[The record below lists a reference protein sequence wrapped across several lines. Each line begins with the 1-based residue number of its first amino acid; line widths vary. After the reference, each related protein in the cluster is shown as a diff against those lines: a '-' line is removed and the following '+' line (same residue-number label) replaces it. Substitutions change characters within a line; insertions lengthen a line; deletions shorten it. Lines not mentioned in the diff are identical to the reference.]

1 MANPRPIDTGDL
13 TDLELDGPT
22 NLALDVP
29 AEEAPGADEVD
40 AAALSVAV
48 TYPDWRIEE
57 LARKYADDDYEDR
70 HERSFYHPYG

>member
-1 MANPRPIDTGDL
+1 MANPRPIDTGS
-13 TDLELDGPT
+13 TEHPELDRSTDVEVSLPT
-22 NLALDVP
+22 
-29 AEEAPGADEVD
+29 APQTGADEVYGPT
-40 AAALSVAV
+40 LSVAV

>member
-1 MANPRPIDTGDL
+1 
-13 TDLELDGPT
+13 
-22 NLALDVP
+22 
-29 AEEAPGADEVD
+29 VD

-57 LARKYADDDYEDR
+57 LARKYADDEYEDR